1 MHMPP
6 ESDTVSIPE
15 DVTIPRLEEE
25 LHQARSRF
33 AAASARETAALRDRD
48 RARHEYEALQAE
60 VEATH
65 ALLSEAGICAGTDL
79 EKRVRELINDA
90 NARDEEADNA
100 ISDAARLEEENRT
113 LKRALRV
120 ALKGGKHFATV
131 AALLV
136 QERDDDA

>member
-6 ESDTVSIPE
+6 DSDTVSIPE
-15 DVTIPRLEEE
+15 DVTIPRLKEE
-25 LHQARSRF
+25 LYQARSQF

-48 RARHEYEALQAE
+48 RARHEYEALRAE

-65 ALLSEAGICAGTDL
+65 ALLCEAGICAGRDL
-79 EKRVRELINDA
+79 EKRVRELIDDA
-90 NARDEEADNA
+90 NTRDEEANTA
-100 ISDAARLEEENRT
+100 TSDAARLDAENRT

-136 QERDDDA
+136 QEGDDDA